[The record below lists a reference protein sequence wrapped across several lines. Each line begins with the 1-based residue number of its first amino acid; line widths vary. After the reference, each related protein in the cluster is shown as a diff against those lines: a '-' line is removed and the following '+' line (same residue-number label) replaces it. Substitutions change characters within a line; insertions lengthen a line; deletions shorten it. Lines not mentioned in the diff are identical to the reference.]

1 MYGDISVVGRVKRLD
16 IKENK
21 NGESMGKRMEWG
33 NKGLEVIKTRHRLII
48 GTGLLSTLVGIM
60 MAVFVGYDWF
70 VNHTGHEVLAIVSAF
85 GILLGVQMLILSSLS
100 SMLISLHQE
109 QIHYMETKSKKSK

>member
-1 MYGDISVVGRVKRLD
+1 MNISGIGSVKRLD

-21 NGESMGKRMEWG
+21 NGESIEKRMEWG
-33 NKGLEVIKTRHRLII
+33 NKGLEVIKTRHKLII

-60 MAVFVGYDWF
+60 MAIFVGYDWF

-100 SMLISLHQE
+100 SLSLIH
-109 QIHYMETKSKKSK
+109 I

>member
-1 MYGDISVVGRVKRLD
+1 
-16 IKENK
+16 
-21 NGESMGKRMEWG
+21 MEWG

-48 GTGLLSTLVGIM
+48 SVGILSTSIGIVL
-60 MAVFVGYDWF
+60 AGFVGYDWF
-70 VNHTGHEVLAIVSAF
+70 INNTGHEVLAIVSAF

-109 QIHYMETKSKKSK
+109 QIHYMQVRLEKEKKSKK

>member
-1 MYGDISVVGRVKRLD
+1 MTGRVKRLD

-21 NGESMGKRMEWG
+21 SRESIEDCMEWG
-33 NKGLEVIKTRHRLII
+33 NKGIEVIETRHKLII
-48 GTGLLSTLVGIM
+48 GIGFLATSIGIV
-60 MAVFVGYDWF
+60 MAGFVGYDWF

-109 QIHYMETKSKKSK
+109 QIHYMENRSKKGKKSK

>member
-1 MYGDISVVGRVKRLD
+1 
-16 IKENK
+16 
-21 NGESMGKRMEWG
+21 MEWG

-48 GTGLLSTLVGIM
+48 SVGILSTSIGIVL
-60 MAVFVGYDWF
+60 AGFVGYDLSI
-70 VNHTGHEVLAIVSAF
+70 NNTGHEVLAIVSAF

-109 QIHYMETKSKKSK
+109 QIHYMQVRLEKEKKSKK

>member
-1 MYGDISVVGRVKRLD
+1 MAGRVKHLD

-21 NGESMGKRMEWG
+21 NRESIEDCMEWG
-33 NKGLEVIKTRHRLII
+33 NKGIEVIETRHKLII
-48 GTGLLSTLVGIM
+48 GIIM
-60 MAVFVGYDWF
+60 AGFVGYDWF
-70 VNHTGHEVLAIVSAF
+70 VNHIGHEVLAIVSAF

-109 QIHYMETKSKKSK
+109 QIHYMENRLKKGKKSK

>member
-1 MYGDISVVGRVKRLD
+1 VNISGIGSVKRLD

-21 NGESMGKRMEWG
+21 NGESIEKRMEWG
-33 NKGLEVIKTRHRLII
+33 NKGLEVIKTRHKLII

-60 MAVFVGYDWF
+60 MAIFVGYDWF

-109 QIHYMETKSKKSK
+109 QIHHMENQLKKSK

>member
-1 MYGDISVVGRVKRLD
+1 
-16 IKENK
+16 
-21 NGESMGKRMEWG
+21 MEWG
-33 NKGLEVIKTRHRLII
+33 NKGLEVIKTRHKLII

-60 MAVFVGYDWF
+60 MAIFVGDDWF

-109 QIHYMETKSKKSK
+109 QIHYMENQSKKSK

>member
-1 MYGDISVVGRVKRLD
+1 MNISGIGSVKRLD

-21 NGESMGKRMEWG
+21 NGESIEKRMEWG
-33 NKGLEVIKTRHRLII
+33 NKGLEVIKTRHKLII

-60 MAVFVGYDWF
+60 MAIFVGYDWF

-109 QIHYMETKSKKSK
+109 QIHHMENRSKKSK

>member
-1 MYGDISVVGRVKRLD
+1 MTGSVKRLD

-21 NGESMGKRMEWG
+21 NRESIEDCMEWG
-33 NKGLEVIKTRHRLII
+33 NKGIEVIETRHKLII
-48 GTGLLSTLVGIM
+48 GIGFLSTSIGII
-60 MAVFVGYDWF
+60 MAGFVGYDWF
-70 VNHTGHEVLAIVSAF
+70 VNHIGHEVLAIVSAF

-109 QIHYMETKSKKSK
+109 QIHYMENRSKKGKKSK